1 MEYILL
7 FYSLIFRRKTFENF
21 MLKIRL
27 KKLGRKGRPFYRIV
41 LMENLSKRDG
51 KSIAELGYY
60 DPITK
65 ILNFDKINLQKYLNA
80 GAYPT
85 DTVRHLIYRMIEETT
100 I

>member
-1 MEYILL
+1 
-7 FYSLIFRRKTFENF
+7 

-27 KKLGRKGRPFYRIV
+27 KRTGRKNQPFYKIV

-60 DPITK
+60 DPIRK
-65 ILNFDKINLQKYLNA
+65 FLHFDKILLSKAINQ

-85 DTVRHLIYRMIEETT
+85 NTVRHLINQMMEENS
-100 I
+100 IYKS